1 MTGIRAV
8 RVTTAGAR
16 KAAVR
21 VEYDDGSA
29 KAILADQLLMPSPLE
44 PAAATIQVANQL
56 KKLTVAP
63 QGIEPN
69 QIIIEW
75 TPAKAERSVTDDL
88 VPGVQFRASEPD
100 HAPQT
105 LLRE

>member
-1 MTGIRAV
+1 MRGIRAV

-29 KAILADQLLMPSPLE
+29 QVILADQLLMPPPLE
-44 PAAATIQVANQL
+44 PAAARIQVANRL

-75 TPAKAERSVTDDL
+75 TPAKA
-88 VPGVQFRASEPD
+88 
-100 HAPQT
+100 
-105 LLRE
+105 

>member
-1 MTGIRAV
+1 MSDPPPNLHRAGGNAMRGIRAV

-29 KAILADQLLMPSPLE
+29 QVILADQLLMPSPLE
-44 PAAATIQVANQL
+44 PAAARIQVANQL
-56 KKLTVAP
+56 KNLTVAP

-75 TPAKAERSVTDDL
+75 TPAKA
-88 VPGVQFRASEPD
+88 
-100 HAPQT
+100 
-105 LLRE
+105 